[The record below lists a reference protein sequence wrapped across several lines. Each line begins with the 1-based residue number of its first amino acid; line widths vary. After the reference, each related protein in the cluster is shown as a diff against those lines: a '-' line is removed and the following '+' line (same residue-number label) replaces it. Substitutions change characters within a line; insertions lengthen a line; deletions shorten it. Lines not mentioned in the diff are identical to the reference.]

1 MSLGWVSLHRKG
13 ALQGKSLAISRNWP
27 SLGGA
32 VYSQQDARA
41 ITSRTQEVRYSQYT
55 FDERKEEARKFP
67 PWGTMWEQHA
77 FNFPEN

>member
-1 MSLGWVSLHRKG
+1 MSLGWVSLHRNG

-27 SLGGA
+27 FLGGA

-55 FDERKEEARKFP
+55 FDERKEEAKEISTLGNYVGATCF
-67 PWGTMWEQHA
+67 
-77 FNFPEN
+77 